1 MSVNTY
7 HLFLNGRMSDPAIFR
22 AIYQPGDSLIA
33 VDGGLNHLL
42 ALTLI
47 PNVLIGDM
55 DSISQTALD
64 EQRKSGVTVIQYP
77 VEKDETDF
85 ELALQYVYQKRP
97 VQVNVFAGS
106 GGRLDH
112 TLTNLSL
119 ASSVRFSDP
128 TITFWSDDGEMYFI
142 HRSRQVDGSAG
153 DTVSLIPW
161 GGEAVGVTTLGMQ
174 YSLNNETLYPDRSR
188 GISNVMLTE
197 TVEVRIKSG
206 RLLCIHQRH

>member
-1 MSVNTY
+1 MSANTY
-7 HLFLNGRMSDPAIFR
+7 HLFLNGRMCDPAIFR
-22 AIYQPGDSLIA
+22 ATYQSGDSLIA

-42 ALTLI
+42 ALNLI
-47 PNVLIGDM
+47 PNILIGDM
-55 DSISQTALD
+55 DSISQTALE
-64 EQRKSGVTVIQYP
+64 EQRQSGVTIIQFP
-77 VEKDETDF
+77 VEKNETDF

-97 VQVNVFAGS
+97 VQVNIFAGS

-119 ASSVRFSDP
+119 ASSAHFADP
-128 TITFWSDDGEMYFI
+128 AITFWGDDGEMYYI
-142 HRSRQVDGSAG
+142 HRNRQVDGAAG

-174 YSLNNETLYPDRSR
+174 YPLNNETLYPDLSR
-188 GISNVMLTE
+188 GISNVMLTACA
-197 TVEVRIKSG
+197 EVRIKSG